1 MMLSKKIA
9 VFTGTRAEYG
19 LLSCLMTRIQ
29 ETEGLELQL
38 IVSGM
43 HLSPEFGLTYQ
54 HIEKDGYKIDKKI
67 EMLMSSDT
75 SVGIVKSMGIGMISY
90 AEVLEDLQP
99 DLLVILGD
107 RYEALS
113 MATACL
119 IHKVPIV
126 HLHGGEITEGAFD
139 ESIRH
144 AITKLSSL
152 HFASTEEYRN
162 RIIQLGEHPDRVF
175 NVGGLGIEN
184 IKKLDLLSKESFED
198 SIEFKLGKKNALITY
213 HPVTLEKGGALN
225 EFKDLLEVLDELEDT
240 HLIFTM
246 PNSDTNGRAII
257 KMIEEYVQKN
267 SDKACCFTSLGQLR
281 YLSALQY
288 MDIVVGNSSS
298 GVIEVP
304 SFNIATLDIG
314 DRQKGRVK
322 GASVIECSTQ
332 KDAIKLAINKALSKE
347 FKVSIN
353 NERNPYDAGLDASKI
368 IVETLLKIDPTSL
381 IRKPFY
387 DL

>member
-29 ETEGLELQL
+29 ETEGLELKL

-54 HIEKDGYKIDKKI
+54 QIEKDGYKIDKKI

-347 FKVSIN
+347 FKVFIN

>member
-1 MMLSKKIA
+1 MIQSKKIA

-19 LLSCLMTRIQ
+19 LLSCLMKRIQ
-29 ETEGLELQL
+29 DTDGLDLQV

-54 HIEKDGYKIDKKI
+54 QIEKDGFHIDKKI
-67 EMLMSSDT
+67 EMLLSSDT
-75 SVGIVKSMGIGMISY
+75 SVGVVKSMGIGMVSY
-90 AEVLEDLQP
+90 ADTLEELQP
-99 DLLVILGD
+99 DMMVILGD
-107 RYEALS
+107 RYEAFA

-119 IHKVPIV
+119 IQKTPIV

-144 AITKLSSL
+144 SVTKLSSL
-152 HFASTEEYRN
+152 HFTSTDTYRK
-162 RIIQLGEHPDRVF
+162 RVIQLGEHPSRVY

-184 IKKLDLLSKESFED
+184 IKGLDLLSKDDFEA
-198 SIEFKLGKKNALITY
+198 SIDFKLGKQNLLVTY
-213 HPVTLEKGGALN
+213 HPVTLYEKGAVD
-225 EFKDLLEVLDELEDT
+225 EFSELIEVLDELEDT
-240 HLIFTM
+240 HIIFTM
-246 PNSDTNGRAII
+246 PNSDTNGRSII
-257 KMIEEYVQKN
+257 KMIEDYVKDN
-267 SDKACCFTSLGQLR
+267 PDKACCFTSLGQLR

-288 MDIVVGNSSS
+288 MDAVVGNSSS

-304 SFNIATLDIG
+304 SFHIGTLNIG

-322 GASVIECSTQ
+322 GESVIECAVSKSSMKESLDMILSQ
-332 KDAIKLAINKALSKE
+332 DFKEKIKDAQ
-347 FKVSIN
+347 
-353 NERNPYDAGLDASKI
+353 NPYDAGLEASKI
-368 IVETLLKIDPTSL
+368 IVQELLNIDPKEL